1 MDKVFDMMKVI
12 EAMLRGGFVL
22 VLAISGYQDWK
33 AHKIHINV
41 FIIFGAAGTAL
52 RGMQLMMELRI
63 LWKAAEPA
71 GLWIYTAGRLGD
83 IAAAVAL
90 GAGLLVLS
98 AITNRAIGRGD
109 GWFFVVSGLYLGLAR
124 NMLLLC
130 GGIFFCFMACCFL
143 WIKEAGH
150 GQKVR
155 GMRLPFLPFL
165 IPAGLAV
172 MLL

>member
-1 MDKVFDMMKVI
+1 MDKVFDMMMVI
-12 EAMLRGGFVL
+12 EAMLRSGFVL
-22 VLAISGYQDWK
+22 VLAISSYQDWRV
-33 AHKIHINV
+33 HKIHIHV
-41 FIIFGAAGTAL
+41 FILFGMAGTAL
-52 RGMQLMMELRI
+52 RGMQLIMELKI
-63 LWKAAEPA
+63 LCKSANPA

-83 IAAAVAL
+83 IAAAMAL
-90 GAGLLVLS
+90 GAGLLALS

-109 GWFFVVSGLYLGLAR
+109 GWFFVVSGLYLGLTR

-130 GGIFFCFMACCFL
+130 GGLFFYFMVCCML
-143 WIKEAGH
+143 WIKEAGR
-150 GQKVR
+150 GQRVR